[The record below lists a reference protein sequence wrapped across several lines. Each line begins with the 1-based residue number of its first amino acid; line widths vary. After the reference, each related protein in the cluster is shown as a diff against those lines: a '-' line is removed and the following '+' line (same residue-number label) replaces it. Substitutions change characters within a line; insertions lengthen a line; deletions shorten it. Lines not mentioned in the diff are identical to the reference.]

1 MSARVRV
8 ERLQGMNDTMRTKA
22 DFDTVSDAIFSVHR
36 KHRKAAE
43 ALGMDVVDFINNKP
57 LVDAMKREEEE
68 VCTLLG
74 WVVKEFYDEEH
85 RQIMASMAEEN

>member
-1 MSARVRV
+1 
-8 ERLQGMNDTMRTKA
+8 
-22 DFDTVSDAIFSVHR
+22 
-36 KHRKAAE
+36 
-43 ALGMDVVDFINNKP
+43 MDVVDFINNKP

-74 WVVKEFYDEEH
+74 WAVKEFYDEEH